1 MTVIIPFMT
10 LSAIVYLDTIN
21 LEVHEMEP
29 LRKASINFILILS
42 NNYNGHSS
50 IGKAF
55 AVSSEIFAKICKIYP
70 TSVLNPEDPKKTK
83 DILMERLY
91 SAHLYWSGCLG
102 TGLEL
107 TANKNMKHFYLRTVG
122 VTGRVQEVHL

>member
-10 LSAIVYLDTIN
+10 LLAIYVGTFHQVIVLSIVSKKRTAETVRIIN
-21 LEVHEMEP
+21 FEVHEMQP
-29 LRKASINFILILS
+29 LRKTLLTGLNNRILRPLLK
-42 NNYNGHSS
+42 YLLE
-50 IGKAF
+50 K
-55 AVSSEIFAKICKIYP
+55 VKE
-70 TSVLNPEDPKKTK
+70 TK

-91 SAHLYWSGCLG
+91 SAYLLWPGFLW